1 MNRDEL
7 IRSTNAETGIPMK
20 RIDESI
26 DIFTDAITSAVAAGH
41 DVKLVGFGSFK
52 VKKSEERMVT
62 DPRTAKLPESERK
75 MMTIPAKRVVK
86 FEPGTKLK
94 AAVEQ

>member
-7 IRSTNAETGIPMK
+7 IRFTNEATCIPMK

-26 DIFTDAITSAVAAGH
+26 EIFTDAITRAVEAGH

-52 VKKSEERMVT
+52 VKKSEERVVT

-75 MMTIPAKRVVK
+75 MMTIPAKKVIK

-94 AAVEQ
+94 AALGQ

>member
-52 VKKSEERMVT
+52 VKKSEERRVT

-75 MMTIPAKRVVK
+75 MMTIPAKRTVK

>member
-1 MNRDEL
+1 MNRDEF
-7 IRSTNAETGIPMK
+7 IRFTNEATGIPM
-20 RIDESI
+20 RHIDEAI
-26 DIFTDAITSAVAAGH
+26 DIFTDAITGAVEAGH

-52 VKKSEERMVT
+52 VKKSEERVVT

-75 MMTIPAKRVVK
+75 MMTIPAKKVVK

-94 AAVEQ
+94 AALGQ